1 MNNTYKPF
9 IFELPTGS
17 SSILKKEKADESDI
31 VISNIISYPLMSL
44 GYHSFLHR
52 TKNAMEITRN
62 LETKNKFYY
71 VVNPFEHKINDYKED
86 MTNVTKKYFEM
97 SKEDPNIMSRAFYKM
112 WEIIYYF
119 DLASNKNMTYAAL
132 AEGPGSFL
140 QAVLKFREKFGFDMK
155 QDKYFGVTIHP
166 ENGKNIEMGKQFMN
180 YYKKRYPDLLN
191 IHKTYPREKAGK
203 YKSRSNGDLT
213 EVKTISLFKK
223 EIAKSKKYADLV
235 TADGGFDW
243 DDENYQEQE
252 AYMLVLGEIIGALR
266 VQNKEGSFVLKIF
279 ETFTLTSLKMIY
291 LLSSFY
297 EKVYICKPMFSR
309 ESNSEKYVVC
319 KGFKY
324 DQKKDK
330 SKLKSRISQLEF
342 ILENMRTDQYVQD
355 IFPNLTLPDDYIKM
369 FQFMNITI
377 ANKQQIMI
385 NKIVTY
391 IKENNYFGDM
401 YHSYRDEQI
410 KATKWWT
417 DTFYTKKYDNSM
429 KKEVDNILNYNLQES
444 KQFNKQLV
452 KNLV

>member
-17 SSILKKEKADESDI
+17 SSILKKDKADETDVI
-31 VISNIISYPLMSL
+31 ISNIISYPLFSL

-71 VVNPFEHKINDYKED
+71 VVNPFEHKINDYKDD
-86 MTNVTKKYFEM
+86 MTNLTKKYFGM
-97 SKEDPNIMSRAFYKM
+97 TKEDPNIMSRAFYKM

-119 DLASNKNMTYAAL
+119 DLASKKDMTYAAL

-180 YYKKRYPDLLN
+180 YYNSRYPDLLN
-191 IHKTYPREKAGK
+191 IHKTYPREKAMK

-266 VQNKEGSFVLKIF
+266 VQNKDGSFVLKIF
-279 ETFTLTSLKMIY
+279 ETFTMTSLKMIY

-330 SKLKSRISQLEF
+330 DKLEKRISQLEF
-342 ILENMRTDQYVQD
+342 ILENMRTDQFVQD
-355 IFPNLTLPDDYIKM
+355 IFPNLELPDEYIKM
-369 FQFMNITI
+369 FQFMNISI

-391 IKENNYFGDM
+391 IKENNYFGDK

-417 DTFYTKKYDNSM
+417 DTFYTSKYEKNLV
-429 KKEVDNILNYNLQES
+429 KEVDNIINYNLQES